1 MHQKNIVFIKV
12 HCVTSWEE
20 RSEVKE
26 SHALG
31 LRALSC
37 SVIPHAPSPTPALSV
52 CGDARIYA
60 RVCV

>member
-37 SVIPHAPSPTPALSV
+37 SVIPHAPLPDSCAVSL
-52 CGDARIYA
+52 R
-60 RVCV
+60 